1 MKHRLTLLLLVLCSQ
16 TLTVLAHDSTA
27 IKVLFLY
34 GSKPKK
40 EFKDVEY
47 EWFGGILGGHVG
59 IQLDSNTVIDFVPS
73 GPFHKIAHKTDFSS
87 DFVTHDPDN
96 FFTLFGSPTDSVKQL
111 IVTIPISGQQKAK
124 LDSLAANYLENTP
137 YDYAFLGMRCGA
149 AAYDILSQIGIV
161 KDYGYHRTFLKI
173 FYPKKLRKRLLK
185 KAAKHK
191 WHLYSQEGGK
201 RRKWERD

>member
-1 MKHRLTLLLLVLCSQ
+1 MKHRLTLLILVLCCQSF
-16 TLTVLAHDSTA
+16 TALAQDSTT

-34 GSKPKK
+34 GSKTKK

-73 GPFHKIAHKTDFSS
+73 GPFHKIAHKTDLSS

-96 FFTLFGSPTDSVKQL
+96 FFTLFGSPTDSVKHL
-111 IVTIPISGQQKAK
+111 IVTIPISGKQKAQ
-124 LDSLAANYLENTP
+124 LDSIAANYLENTP
-137 YDYAFLGMRCGA
+137 YDYAFLGMRSGA

-161 KDYGYHRTFLKI
+161 KDSGYHRTYLKI
-173 FYPKKLRKRLLK
+173 FYPKKLRKRLIK